1 MRRRLY
7 LMLPDIAH
15 CEQVVA
21 ELQYQSGLNKHDIH
35 VVARDDI
42 SLGKLPRA
50 TLLEKTELAY
60 GLELG
65 VIVGGIAGL
74 LSGILTVLFPPAG
87 LTLGIGT
94 MAMII
99 FITTSTGIGFSI
111 LVSALVA
118 RDIPNHELDSFQTK
132 IAQGEILLI
141 LDVSTKQVNQ
151 FIQLI
156 RNTHPEVQIGVVKPN
171 ILQTATQVYSE

>member
-7 LMLPDIAH
+7 LMLPDVAH
-15 CEQVVA
+15 CQQLVT
-21 ELQYQSGLNKHDIH
+21 ELQYQNGLTKRDIH
-35 VVARDDI
+35 VVARDDTP
-42 SLGKLPRA
+42 LGNLPRA
-50 TLLEKTELAY
+50 TLLEKTELVY

-74 LSGILTVLFPPAG
+74 LSGILTVLFPPAS

-94 MAMII
+94 IVMVIL
-99 FITTSTGIGFSI
+99 ITTSTGIGFSI

-118 RDIPNHELDSFQTK
+118 RDIPNHELDSFQARIT
-132 IAQGEILLI
+132 QGEILLI
-141 LDVSTKQVNQ
+141 LDIATKQVNQ

-156 RNTHPEVQIGVVKPN
+156 KNTHPEAQIGVVKPN
-171 ILQTATQVYSE
+171 ILPTTTQVYSE

>member
-1 MRRRLY
+1 MRKRLY
-7 LMLPDIAH
+7 LMLPEVAH
-15 CEQVVA
+15 CKQLIT
-21 ELQYQSGLNKHDIH
+21 ELQYQVGLARHDIH

-42 SLGKLPRA
+42 PLGDLPRA

-87 LTLGIGT
+87 LTLGIAT
-94 MAMII
+94 MAVVI

-118 RDIPNHELDSFQTK
+118 KDIPNHELDGFQAK
-132 IAQGEILLI
+132 ITQGEILLI
-141 LDVSTKQVNQ
+141 LDVATKQVNQ

-156 RNTHPEVQIGVVKPN
+156 RNTHPEAQIGVVKPH
-171 ILQTATQVYSE
+171 ILQTSTQVYSE

>member
-7 LMLPDIAH
+7 LMLPDVAH
-15 CEQVVA
+15 CQQLVA
-21 ELQYQSGLNKHDIH
+21 ELQRHSDLNKHDIH
-35 VVARDDI
+35 VIAHDDI
-42 SLGKLPRA
+42 PLGNLPRA

-74 LSGILTVLFPPAG
+74 LSGLLTVLFPPAG
-87 LTLGIGT
+87 LTLGVGT

-118 RDIPNHELDSFQTK
+118 RDIPNHELDSFQAK

-141 LDVSTKQVNQ
+141 LDIATKQVDE

-156 RNTHPEVQIGVVKPN
+156 RNTHPEAQIGVVKPD
-171 ILQTATQVYSE
+171 ILPTTTQVYSK